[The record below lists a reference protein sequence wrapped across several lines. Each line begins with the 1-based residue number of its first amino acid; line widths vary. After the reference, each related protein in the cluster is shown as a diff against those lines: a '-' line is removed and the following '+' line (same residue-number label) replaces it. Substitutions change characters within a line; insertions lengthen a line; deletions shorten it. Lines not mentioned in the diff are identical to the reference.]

1 MVRRSLIVAAALF
14 VVSSPLAAQDEFQ
27 WTSNRP
33 DGDAPLGV
41 TDARAIDMGTFEIT
55 YRFTQMNSRGVWF
68 VKDSLPLATTLQL
81 YSDAPLTMTKQTHT
95 VIGAYGVSDRLT
107 ITGQASFGVYERDHL
122 TSGGVYYTTSAQ
134 ALGDIVGTAI
144 YEVYRGGP
152 YRLDFSVGA
161 NIPIG
166 KARTWGCTPVSDPV
180 GQCQGDNPP
189 EEPLPYDMR
198 PGIGTFS
205 IIPGISGQVQNEFGS
220 LGAQFKG
227 HINVGSKTL
236 SGVGGGT
243 DGSITWGNR
252 YEANGW
258 ASYRFNDVIS
268 ASAGIRWQIWDNIDG
283 SDPALDPTRDPADDP
298 VFLSGQQ
305 ADMPVGVNFVIPG
318 SSPLA
323 GQRLYVEAVYS
334 LHKDFEGPQMGLDWG
349 INLGWKAAF

>member
-1 MVRRSLIVAAALF
+1 VAAALF
-14 VVSSPLAAQDEFQ
+14 AVSSPLAAQDEFQ

-41 TDARAIDMGTFEIT
+41 TDVRAIDMGTLEIT

-81 YSDAPLTMTKQTHT
+81 YSDAPLTMTKQTHS
-95 VIGAYGVSDRLT
+95 VMGAYGVTERLT
-107 ITGQASFGVYERDHL
+107 VTGEASFGVYERDHL
-122 TSGGVYYTTSAQ
+122 TSGGVYYTTSAA
-134 ALGDIVGTAI
+134 ALGDIIGTAI

-152 YRLDFSVGA
+152 YLMNISMGA
-161 NIPIG
+161 SIPIG
-166 KARTWGCTPVSDPV
+166 KSRTWACTPVSDPV
-180 GQCQGDNPP
+180 GQCQSDSAP

-198 PGIGTFS
+198 PGLGTVS

-227 HINVGSKTL
+227 HINVGT
-236 SGVGGGT
+236 GPRDFT
-243 DGSITWGNR
+243 YGNR

-268 ASAGIRWQIWDNIDG
+268 GSAGIRWQIWDNVEG
-283 SDPALDPTRDPADDP
+283 ADPLLDPTRDPADDP

-305 ADMPVGVNFVIPG
+305 ADMPLGINFVIPG
-318 SSPLA
+318 TSPLA
-323 GQRLYVEAVYS
+323 GQRLYLEAVYS

-349 INLGWKAAF
+349 INLGWKGSF